1 MVIKKYS
8 WIIFSLAFLV
18 SGCTSVQHIS
28 KTDVK
33 YTVVS
38 SDGSIAE
45 DEEIKTIIAPY
56 KVQLDAVMNEE
67 LAVLPAELAKKKP
80 ESPLGNWVTDVI
92 VDRLRKEN
100 YPVDFAVVNY
110 GGLRIPYLTAGPVTR
125 GKVFELAPF
134 DNTLM
139 IVEVPGIKLDS
150 FFLLVAQEDGW
161 PVSKEVKLVIS
172 NKNLISAQISG
183 APIDRNKT
191 YKMATLDYVATGG
204 DNMKVLIPL
213 LRKETGLIFRDV
225 LIDYLKQATAAGTPV
240 TAAVEGRI
248 ISQ

>member
-1 MVIKKYS
+1 MVINKYS
-8 WIIFSLAFLV
+8 WILILTLLINS
-18 SGCTSVQHIS
+18 CTTVQHIS

-38 SDGSIAE
+38 SDSSINE
-45 DEEIKTIIAPY
+45 DEEINTIIAPY

-80 ESPLGNWVTDVI
+80 ESPLGNWVTDAI
-92 VDRLRKEN
+92 VDRLRKDN

-110 GGLRIPYLTAGPVTR
+110 GGLRIPYLTAGSVTR

-134 DNTLM
+134 DNTIM
-139 IVEVPGIKLDS
+139 VVEVPGIKLDS
-150 FFLLVAQEDGW
+150 FFLLVAEADGW

-172 NKNLISAQISG
+172 NKKLISAQIAG
-183 APIDRNKT
+183 EPIDRNKT

-204 DNMKVLIPL
+204 DDMKVLIPL

-225 LIDYLKQATAAGTPV
+225 LIDHLKQATAAGIPV
-240 TAAVEGRI
+240 TAAMEGRI